1 MEPIVLR
8 FASNKQFSDD
18 ELFDF
23 CVANDGLRIERNR
36 KNELVIMSPF
46 GSLTSNI
53 LMRINRE
60 LLSWL
65 DEHPDAGY
73 LFESSAGFKL
83 NDGSVLSADGAF
95 VEKKKWEDLTRM
107 QQEKFAPVCPDFV
120 IEVRS
125 PSDSINQLKQK
136 MQDWISNGC
145 QLAWLIDP
153 INKNAYMYTQ
163 QGVVKSASTFD
174 DFLTGLEILPGL
186 KLELKLLA

>member
-8 FASNKQFSDD
+8 FAVNNQFSDD

-23 CVANDGLRIERNR
+23 CVANEGLRIERNR
-36 KNELVIMSPF
+36 KNELVIMSPS

-60 LLSWL
+60 LLNWL

-83 NDGSVLSADGAF
+83 PDGSILSADAAF
-95 VEKKKWEDLTRM
+95 VENKRWESLTRI

-120 IEVRS
+120 IEVRL
-125 PSDSINQLKQK
+125 PSDSIDQLKQK

-145 QLAWLIDP
+145 QLGWLIDP
-153 INKNAYMYTQ
+153 IHKHAWMYTK
-163 QGVVKSASTFD
+163 QGVVKAASTFD
-174 DFLTGLEILPGL
+174 DFLTGMEVLPGL
-186 KLELKLLA
+186 KLELKLVV